1 MAVRTNQLY
10 NFKGEPYITRP
21 ELERAISEAV
31 SNSIAVKPFVFD
43 EGAMASSGTAKTIVV
58 PGIVFNV
65 FNNQTGIVYGDISY
79 LSGADAGKTRITFEN
94 YADMDFGESPAFT
107 AMAFVQ
113 TAGGPIP
120 VLEPEEIE

>member
-21 ELERAISEAV
+21 ELESAISEAV
-31 SNSIAVKPFVFD
+31 SNSVAVKPFIFD
-43 EGAMASSGTAKTIVV
+43 EQAMTSSNGALSIVI

-65 FNNQTGIVYGDISY
+65 FNNQTGLVYGDISY
-79 LSGADAGKTRITFEN
+79 LSGNDAGKTQVVFDQYEE
-94 YADMDFGESPAFT
+94 MDFGEGTTFT

-113 TAGGPIP
+113 TNGNPIL
-120 VLEPEEIE
+120 VLTPGDLR